1 MEEEITLDLR
11 DVFGILRKRVKLI
24 LIITI
29 ISTLVSGIVS
39 FFVIKPTY
47 EAGTSIVIGKNVKNS
62 TEGYNSSDVV
72 MYQKLMKTYAEIA
85 KTNDVAVDAVKS
97 MNNDM
102 SEKEIE
108 KAALALQKSAKV
120 TPQADT
126 QILDIKVQS
135 QDPKEAKKKIDALT
149 NSFMNVAPKMYPD
162 GQIKIMDTAKVPT
175 QPIKPNKK
183 LNVAIAFLLGL
194 MISVGLSFLL
204 EYMDNTIKTQEDIEK
219 LLEVPVIGNIPNYE
233 A

>member
-135 QDPKEAKKKIDALT
+135 QDPKEAKKKDRCF
-149 NSFMNVAPKMYPD
+149 N
-162 GQIKIMDTAKVPT
+162 
-175 QPIKPNKK
+175 
-183 LNVAIAFLLGL
+183 
-194 MISVGLSFLL
+194 
-204 EYMDNTIKTQEDIEK
+204 
-219 LLEVPVIGNIPNYE
+219 
-233 A
+233 

>member
-1 MEEEITLDLR
+1 
-11 DVFGILRKRVKLI
+11 
-24 LIITI
+24 
-29 ISTLVSGIVS
+29 
-39 FFVIKPTY
+39 
-47 EAGTSIVIGKNVKNS
+47 
-62 TEGYNSSDVV
+62 
-72 MYQKLMKTYAEIA
+72 
-85 KTNDVAVDAVKS
+85 
-97 MNNDM
+97 
-102 SEKEIE
+102 
-108 KAALALQKSAKV
+108 
-120 TPQADT
+120 
-126 QILDIKVQS
+126 
-135 QDPKEAKKKIDALT
+135 
-149 NSFMNVAPKMYPD
+149 MNVAPKMYPD